1 MINRLNQNRWCGFTG
16 GRGLGE
22 ENEPT
27 SHMASLTETCS
38 PVTPPA
44 PPPTFFAPSPSAHTF
59 ARLVRLV
66 CVCVCVWTAAETLLT
81 I

>member
-44 PPPTFFAPSPSAHTF
+44 PPPPNIFCSLPQCTHICQVGEVGVC
-59 ARLVRLV
+59 L
-66 CVCVCVWTAAETLLT
+66 CVCGQQQRLF
-81 I
+81 